1 MNRTMNSIGWKYG
14 LMAVVYIVLNFGISA
29 LLQWLVPDFV
39 ENHAVLLTYAMI
51 ILTVD
56 LVSFPLVLLLTHNMP
71 KANIEKKRLG
81 FGRFLLCVLIMY
93 GLVLAGALIGMIFQF
108 ALTTPFGNKES
119 SELVDLLMNSNSLLR
134 VFMVG
139 ILAPIFEEL
148 IFRKVLIDHV
158 APKGELVAILASGI
172 MFGLF
177 HGNFQQCFFAA
188 FIGCLFAYIYLKTGR
203 VIYTIL
209 LHMFLN
215 TVTSGITVELI
226 KWVYKAAESIGIDLY
241 SAADNP
247 DLYNVSNVQAL
258 ALPSMALILWILL
271 LLFIMLAGLVTFIV
285 IACMKKIKITRKEE
299 DDSFSKQALS
309 LVASPCMWIFYVA
322 MAVMFALEYVPPII
336 EFFMDK

>member
-14 LMAVVYIVLNFGISA
+14 LMAVIYIVLNFGIS
-29 LLQWLVPDFV
+29 LSLQALVPDFF
-39 ENHAVLLTYAMI
+39 ENHMVLISYGMI

-71 KANIEKKRLG
+71 KAEIEKKRLG

-93 GLVLAGALIGMIFQF
+93 GLVLAGALIGMIFHLS
-108 ALTTPFGNKES
+108 LTAPFGNEPG
-119 SELVDLLMNSNSLLR
+119 SELTDLLINSNSLLR
-134 VFMVG
+134 IFMVG
-139 ILAPIFEEL
+139 VLAPIFEEL

-188 FIGCLFAYIYLKTGR
+188 FIGCFFAYIYLKTGR
-203 VIYTIL
+203 IIYTIL
-209 LHMFLN
+209 LHFILN

-226 KWVYKAAESIGIDLY
+226 VWFYKAAESIGLDLN
-241 SAADNP
+241 STADNP
-247 DLYNVSNVQAL
+247 DLYNMANVEKIM
-258 ALPSMALILWILL
+258 LPSTALILWVLL
-271 LLFIMLAGLVTFIV
+271 LLLIMFAGLVTFIV
-285 IACMKKIKITRKEE
+285 IACMKKIKINRKEE
-299 DDSFSKQALS
+299 DDSFGKQALS

-322 MAVMFALEYVPPII
+322 VAVMFVLEYLPPIL
-336 EFFMDK
+336 EFIKS